1 MGRRGLRC
9 TDGCFLLMYDRKPQN
24 SVKQLSFN
32 KNKKKN
38 NLTAMQKTQ
47 VLSLGWEDPLEK
59 EMATPPVFLPGKSH
73 GQRNVAGCSPWGHK
87 RVGHA

>member
-1 MGRRGLRC
+1 MLK
-9 TDGCFLLMYDRKPQN
+9 FDRKQQN

-32 KNKKKN
+32 KNKKNN